1 MTMKSQPVANHTPE
15 DRGVPNTTWGLIK
28 DPSRQLRN
36 GYLTKTPLFQYILLS
51 ICFPMWGAAAS
62 LNDVLIAQF
71 KHIFTL
77 SDVATAFVQSAFYGG
92 YFVIAIPASRVI
104 RRFSYKAGLLIGL
117 TIYILGCLLFF
128 PASQAATYSVFLASL
143 FAVAVG
149 LSFLE
154 TSANTYSSMIGPKK
168 TATLRLNISQT
179 FTPLGFFSGALLGKY
194 LIFTE
199 GASLEDQLEG
209 LDPVAA
215 QRLTEEL
222 LQRTLEP
229 YRWILIVLIVLVLLI
244 AITQYPT
251 SKPLDSTNHE
261 KAAGLG
267 ETLGYLFKKKEFLS
281 GIFAQFMYVGLQTAL
296 WSFTIRLAL
305 TLDDSINERTATNYL
320 LWAYVAFFVGKFVAN
335 LLITKINEDLVLII
349 YSLIGVVALAYVVAV
364 PNFTAVWAAVLA
376 SGLLGPGWAT
386 IYART
391 LDTIEDKRYTETGG
405 AVIVMAIIGGAVIP
419 VIQGLISDLTGSLSF
434 SFIINI
440 VCFAVMALYFWGLY
454 RSSRKVRA

>member
-1 MTMKSQPVANHTPE
+1 MNVENPTHVE
-15 DRGVPNTTWGLIK
+15 ERGVSNTSWGIIK
-28 DPSRQLRN
+28 DSARQLRN
-36 GYLTKTPLFQYILLS
+36 GYLDRTPIFQYVLLS

-62 LNDVLIAQF
+62 LNDILIAQF

-77 SDVATAFVQSAFYGG
+77 SDFATAFVQSAFYGG

-104 RRFSYKAGLLIGL
+104 RRLSYKAGLLIGL

-143 FAVAVG
+143 FAVAIG

-179 FTPLGFFSGALLGKY
+179 FTPIGFFAGALMGKY

-199 GASLEDQLEG
+199 GASLEDQLKG

-215 QRLTEEL
+215 QQLTEQL

-229 YRWILIVLIVLVLLI
+229 YRWIICVLIVLLLLI
-244 AITQYPT
+244 AITQYPS
-251 SKPLDSTNHE
+251 SKPLDASNHE
-261 KAAGLG
+261 KSAGLG
-267 ETLGYLFKKKEFLS
+267 ETLRYLLQKKDFLA

-305 TLDDSINERTATNYL
+305 TLDDSLNERAATNYL
-320 LWAYVAFFVGKFVAN
+320 LAAYVAFFIGKFIAN
-335 LLITKINEDLVLII
+335 FLITKMNEDLVLII
-349 YSLIGVVALAYVVAV
+349 YSLIGVGALTYVVFV
-364 PNFTAVWAAVLA
+364 PNITAVWAAVLA

-386 IYART
+386 IYVRT
-391 LDTIEDKRYTETGG
+391 LDTIEDKRFTETGG
-405 AVIVMAIIGGAVIP
+405 AIIVMAIIGGAVIP
-419 VIQGLISDLTGSLSF
+419 VVQGLISDLTGSMSISF
-434 SFIINI
+434 SINI
-440 VCFAVMALYFWGLY
+440 LCFLVMALYFWGLY
-454 RSSRKVRA
+454 RQSKKA

>member
-1 MTMKSQPVANHTPE
+1 MNNTSIAV
-15 DRGVPNTTWGLIK
+15 DRRNDPGVPNTSWGLIK
-28 DPSRQLRN
+28 DPSRQLHN
-36 GYLTKTPLFQYILLS
+36 GYLTKTPIFQYVLLS

-62 LNDVLIAQF
+62 LNDILITQF

-77 SDVATAFVQSAFYGG
+77 SDFATAFVQSAFYGG

-117 TIYILGCLLFF
+117 TIYILGCMLFF

-143 FAVAVG
+143 FAVAIG

-154 TSANTYSSMIGPKK
+154 TSANTYSSMIGPQK

-179 FTPLGFFSGALLGKY
+179 FTPVGFFAGALLGKY
-194 LIFTE
+194 LIFTD
-199 GASLEDQLEG
+199 GASLEDQLAG

-215 QRLTEEL
+215 QQLTEQL

-229 YRWILIVLIVLVLLI
+229 YRWIIVVLVVLLLLV
-244 AITQYPT
+244 AITQYPA
-251 SKPLDSTNHE
+251 SKPLDKTDHE
-261 KAAGLG
+261 KPAGLG
-267 ETLGYLFKKKEFLS
+267 ETLRYLMGNKSFRQ

-305 TLDDSINERTATNYL
+305 TLDGSLNERTATNFL
-320 LWAYVAFFVGKFVAN
+320 LWAYVAFFIGKFIAN
-335 LLITKINEDLVLII
+335 YLITKMDEDLVLII
-349 YSLIGVVALAYVVAV
+349 YSALGILALLYVVFV
-364 PNFTAVWAAVLA
+364 PNLSAVWAAVLA
-376 SGLLGPGWAT
+376 SGLMGPGWAT

-391 LDTIEDKRYTETGG
+391 LDTIEDKRFTETGG

-419 VIQGLISDLTGSLSF
+419 VIQGLISDVTGSMSF
-434 SFIINI
+434 SFSINI
-440 VCFAVMALYFWGLY
+440 LCYLVIGLYFWGLY
-454 RSSRKVRA
+454 RTSRKARA